1 MTTRAQVAERLSQ
14 NYGAPGRRAQARLQ
28 RWLAGE
34 VPYAYPEVLARH
46 LDDGHLA
53 LVFDAFWQVLPFG
66 TGGRRG
72 RVGYGPNRMNPT
84 TVAMTVQGH
93 CQYLAS
99 VFPNRSDLAVVVAN
113 DVRVFHDLA
122 GVYGFLGNTHPLLG
136 VSSRSLGKLACEI
149 YAGNGIVAY
158 FAEPEN
164 DLAVLTTPELSY
176 LIGQLGAVGGINL
189 SASHNPP
196 DDNGIKVYDQYG
208 SQPVA
213 PDDQRLVDIMAQA
226 TDIHSIPFEEALSQD
241 LIRPIPHQLHEA
253 YIQTYVR
260 LYNRLHTP
268 LPAHPVVFTPLSGC
282 GLLTVG
288 ALLDRVGFPVQ
299 TPPDQGPNGTFSA
312 IPFRT
317 PNPEVPQ
324 ATEPAKAFA
333 DKHGIGLVLS
343 SDPDADRVGLEARL
357 PDGSWYHF
365 DGNQLAAVLCYFLML
380 DPRGPRRRGLVI
392 ETLVTTRLLGRIV
405 AQAGDSW
412 IVDDLLV
419 GFKYVA
425 AVLKALEQTG
435 TYGDVRCAPEHLV
448 LAVEESHGGMLIPH
462 IKDKDAA
469 PACLYFATLY
479 QQLRQEGKTLL
490 DYYIHILEE
499 LGGYADVNRSI
510 MLRGAE
516 GVVRRDRLMR
526 SLRDTPPRQLGGFAV
541 TEMIDYWDETRFGA
555 FVSETDKLPRNV
567 LQVVTD
573 GCVTIIRPSGTEP
586 KLKFYCQLPPHKA
599 DTARSGN
606 ASPDRHETLDT
617 FPLLRGRAL
626 LDTVRARAE
635 AVAGQVYNDLLA
647 RLDCRLS
654 EAGLLMSDIIDLDH
668 KRTFDTTTTAQ
679 LRQAFL
685 SGSLLSLED
694 TLAWLREKTAG
705 MTPGA
710 DPLPALKAPLA
721 ALGEQWRTEGLS
733 SPALEALRR
742 WTRQP
747 TQPTQRT

>member
-1 MTTRAQVAERLSQ
+1 MTTLARIGERLRQ
-14 NYGAPGRRAQARLQ
+14 DYGEPGQHAHERL
-28 RWLAGE
+28 RSWLAGE

-46 LDDGHLA
+46 LDADRLA
-53 LVFDAFWQVLPFG
+53 LVFDAFWQALPFG

-72 RVGYGPNRMNPT
+72 RVGYGPNRMNST

-93 CQYLAS
+93 CQYLTA
-99 VFPNRSDLAVVVAN
+99 VFPNRTDLAVVVAN

-122 GVYGFLGNTHPLLG
+122 GMYGFLGDSHPLLG

-164 DLAVLTTPELSY
+164 DTAVLTTPELSY

-213 PDDQRLVDIMAQA
+213 PNDQRLVDIMAQA
-226 TDIHSIPFEEALSQD
+226 TDIRSLPFAQALSRD
-241 LIRPIPHQLHEA
+241 LIRPIPRQLHEE

-260 LYNRLHTP
+260 LYNRIHTP
-268 LPAHPVVFTPLSGC
+268 LPDWPIVFAPLNGC
-282 GLLTVG
+282 GLTTVG
-288 ALLDRVGFPVQ
+288 ALLEQVGFTVQ
-299 TPPDQGPNGTFSA
+299 TPPDQGPDGTFAA
-312 IPFRT
+312 IPFRV

-333 DKHGIGLVLS
+333 DAHGIGVVLS
-343 SDPDADRVGLEARL
+343 SDPDADRVGLEAKL

-365 DGNQLAAVLCYFLML
+365 DGNQLAAMLCYFLML
-380 DPRGPRRRGLVI
+380 DPRGPQRRGLII
-392 ETLVTTRLLGRIV
+392 ETLVTTRLLGKIV

-425 AVLKALEQTG
+425 AVLKALDRTG
-435 TYGDVRCAPEHLV
+435 IYHDVRCGPEQLV
-448 LAVEESHGGMLIPH
+448 LAVEESHGGMLVPH

-469 PACLYFATLY
+469 PVCLYFATLY
-479 QQLRQEGKTLL
+479 QQLCQERKTLL

-510 MLRGAE
+510 MMSGAE
-516 GVVRRDRLMR
+516 GVLRRDRLMR
-526 SLRDTPPRQLGGFAV
+526 SLRETPPRQLGGFTV
-541 TEMIDYWDETRFGA
+541 TDMIDYRDETRFGP
-555 FVSETDKLPRNV
+555 FVSETDQFPRNV
-567 LQVVTD
+567 LQIVTD
-573 GCVTIIRPSGTEP
+573 GGVIIIRPSGTEP
-586 KLKFYCQLPPHKA
+586 KLKFYCQLLP
-599 DTARSGN
+599 
-606 ASPDRHETLDT
+606 HETET
-617 FPLLRGRAL
+617 VLRGRAL
-626 LDTVRARAE
+626 LEAVQTRAA

-654 EAGLLMSDIIDLDH
+654 EVSLLLSDIIDLAH
-668 KRTFDTTTTAQ
+668 KRAFDTGTLPR

-685 SGSLLSLED
+685 SGSLPSLDD
-694 TLAWLREKTAG
+694 TLAWLREKTAD

-710 DPLPALKAPLA
+710 DPLPALRAPLSV
-721 ALGEQWRTEGLS
+721 LCEQWRTEGLS

-742 WTRQP
+742 WTQQ
-747 TQPTQRT
+747 TQPTQRTRPCDAE

>member
-1 MTTRAQVAERLSQ
+1 MTIRARIAERLNQ
-14 NYGAPGRRAQARLQ
+14 DYGEPGRQAAERL
-28 RWLAGE
+28 RSWLAGE

-46 LDDGHLA
+46 LDADRLA

-93 CQYLAS
+93 CQYLKS
-99 VFPNRSDLAVVVAN
+99 VFPQRSDRAVVVAN

-122 GVYGFLGNTHPLLG
+122 GVYGFLGHSHPLLG

-158 FAEPEN
+158 FAEPGN
-164 DLAVLTTPELSY
+164 DAAVLTTPELSY
-176 LIGQLGAVGGINL
+176 LIGQLGALGGINL

-196 DDNGIKVYDQYG
+196 DDNGIKVYDQDG

-213 PDDQRLVDIMAQA
+213 PDDQQLVDIMVQA
-226 TDIHSIPFEEALSQD
+226 TDIHSIPFAQALSQD
-241 LIRPIPHQLHEA
+241 LIRPIPRELHEA

-260 LYNRLHTP
+260 LYDRLHTP
-268 LPAHPVVFTPLSGC
+268 LSAHPVVFTPLSGC

-288 ALLDRVGFPVQ
+288 ALLDRLGFPLR
-299 TPPDQGPNGTFSA
+299 TPPDQGPDGTFGA
-312 IPFRT
+312 IPFRL
-317 PNPEVPQ
+317 PNPEIPQ
-324 ATEPAKAFA
+324 ATEPAKTFA
-333 DKHGIGLVLS
+333 DAHGIGLVLS
-343 SDPDADRVGLEARL
+343 SDPDADRVGLEVKL

-365 DGNQLAAVLCYFLML
+365 DGNQLAAVLGYFLML
-380 DPRGPRRRGLVI
+380 DSRGPRRRGLVI
-392 ETLVTTRLLGRIV
+392 ETLVTTRLLGKIV

-412 IVDDLLV
+412 LVDDLLV

-425 AVLKALEQTG
+425 AVLKALDRTG
-435 TYGDVRCAPEHLV
+435 AYGDVRCASEQLV
-448 LAVEESHGGMLIPH
+448 LAVEESHGGMLSPH

-469 PACLYFATLY
+469 PVCLYFATLY

-510 MLRGAE
+510 MLSGAE
-516 GVVRRDRLMR
+516 GVLRRDRLMR
-526 SLRDTPPRQLGGFAV
+526 SLRDTPPRRLGGFAV
-541 TEMIDYWDETRFGA
+541 TDVIDYWDETRFGA
-555 FVSETDKLPRNV
+555 FVSETDRLPRNV
-567 LQVVTD
+567 LRIVTD
-573 GCVTIIRPSGTEP
+573 GGVTLIRPSGTEP
-586 KLKFYCQLPPHKA
+586 KLKFYCQLLPHAA
-599 DTARSGN
+599 DTALS
-606 ASPDRHETLDT
+606 
-617 FPLLRGRAL
+617 GRAL
-626 LDTVRARAE
+626 LDAARTRAE

-654 EAGLLMSDIIDLDH
+654 EAGLLLSDIIELDH
-668 KRTFDTTTTAQ
+668 KRTFDTSTSAQ
-679 LRQAFL
+679 LRQALL
-685 SGSLLSLED
+685 SGSLPSLAD
-694 TLAWLREKTAG
+694 TLAWLREKTAE

-721 ALGEQWRTEGLS
+721 VLCEQWRAEGLA
-733 SPALEALRR
+733 SPSLDALRQ
-742 WTRQP
+742 WTQQA
-747 TQPTQRT
+747 TQQSTQQAQPTQRTQPIQRT

>member
-1 MTTRAQVAERLSQ
+1 MTIRARIAERLNQ
-14 NYGAPGRRAQARLQ
+14 DYGEPGRQAAERL
-28 RWLAGE
+28 RSWLAGE

-46 LDDGHLA
+46 LDADRLA

-93 CQYLAS
+93 CQYLKS
-99 VFPNRSDLAVVVAN
+99 VFPQRSDRAVVVAN

-122 GVYGFLGNTHPLLG
+122 GVYGFLGHSHPLLG

-158 FAEPEN
+158 FAEPGN
-164 DLAVLTTPELSY
+164 DAAVLTTPELSY
-176 LIGQLGAVGGINL
+176 LIGQLGALGGINL

-196 DDNGIKVYDQYG
+196 DDNGIKVYDQDG

-213 PDDQRLVDIMAQA
+213 PDDQQLVDIMVQA
-226 TDIHSIPFEEALSQD
+226 TDIHSIPFAQALSQD
-241 LIRPIPHQLHEA
+241 LIRPIPRELHEA

-260 LYNRLHTP
+260 LYDRLHTP
-268 LPAHPVVFTPLSGC
+268 LSAHPVVFTPLSGC

-288 ALLDRVGFPVQ
+288 ALLDRLGFPLR
-299 TPPDQGPNGTFSA
+299 TPPDQGPDGTFAA
-312 IPFRT
+312 IPFRL
-317 PNPEVPQ
+317 PNPEIPQ
-324 ATEPAKAFA
+324 ATEPAKTFA
-333 DKHGIGLVLS
+333 DAHGIGLVLS
-343 SDPDADRVGLEARL
+343 SDPDADRVGLEVKL

-365 DGNQLAAVLCYFLML
+365 DGNQLAAVLGYFLML
-380 DPRGPRRRGLVI
+380 DSRGPRRRGLVI
-392 ETLVTTRLLGRIV
+392 ETLVTTRLLGKIV

-412 IVDDLLV
+412 LVDDLLV

-425 AVLKALEQTG
+425 AVLKALDRTG
-435 TYGDVRCAPEHLV
+435 AYGDVRCASEQLV
-448 LAVEESHGGMLIPH
+448 LAVEESHGGMLSPH

-469 PACLYFATLY
+469 PVCLYFATLY

-510 MLRGAE
+510 MLSGAE
-516 GVVRRDRLMR
+516 GVLRRDRLMR
-526 SLRDTPPRQLGGFAV
+526 SLRDTPPRRLGGFAV
-541 TEMIDYWDETRFGA
+541 TDVIDYWDETRFGA
-555 FVSETDKLPRNV
+555 FVSETDRLPRNV
-567 LQVVTD
+567 LRIVTD
-573 GCVTIIRPSGTEP
+573 GGVTLIRPSGTEP
-586 KLKFYCQLPPHKA
+586 KLKFYCQLLPHAA
-599 DTARSGN
+599 DTALS
-606 ASPDRHETLDT
+606 
-617 FPLLRGRAL
+617 GRAL
-626 LDTVRARAE
+626 LDAARTRAE

-654 EAGLLMSDIIDLDH
+654 EAGLLLSDIIELDH
-668 KRTFDTTTTAQ
+668 KRTFDTSTSAQ
-679 LRQAFL
+679 LRQALL
-685 SGSLLSLED
+685 SGSLPSLAD
-694 TLAWLREKTAG
+694 TLAWLREKTAE

-721 ALGEQWRTEGLS
+721 VLCEQWRAEGLA
-733 SPALEALRR
+733 SPSLDALRQ
-742 WTRQP
+742 WTQQS
-747 TQPTQRT
+747 TQQSTQQAQPTQRTQPIQRT